1 MFTCGNPDNPIIF
14 WTLLSLRKLAKYNR
28 IIHSL
33 LILSFFAYQK
43 QYSMHTNP
51 STIPTNTQKIVNL

>member
-28 IIHSL
+28 IIHSY
-33 LILSFFAYQK
+33 LILSFFPYQK
-43 QYSMHTNP
+43 QYSIYTNP
-51 STIPTNTQKIVNL
+51 STIPTNTKKK